1 MKLKNIRH
9 SKVFRVIF
17 CLITLL
23 LIALFAVSTIQ
34 GRTNTEHSFL
44 RIASYVSAGLLG
56 LLLFLSR
63 MFSAPEQ
70 ENDSPRSRKKTVFF
84 VLRTIFLPLF
94 FSIISVLIFVARY
107 LQENFQGVPW
117 GQLLYH
123 LHTPLEGTG
132 IDSIKE
138 PLITG
143 IVIFATSFLI
153 TLLFVLL
160 LHKKQKDRRF
170 GLVWSVFALVL
181 LAPNLV
187 NFWIDFEIGDYL
199 KFTSQK
205 STIYEDY
212 YVDARD
218 VDLTFPET
226 KRNLIYIFLESM
238 ELSYASKEVGGNM
251 SENYIPEFTDLA
263 LNNITFSGDDSK
275 LNGPYAVNGATFT
288 MGGLVA
294 QTSGVPLNEN
304 IVSNSTLNSTW
315 SSESNYL
322 PGVYAIGDILHDQGY
337 NQTFMIGSDGNFAG
351 RSSYFNGHGNYKV
364 FDYYS
369 AVDAGYIDSDYY
381 VWWGYEDSKLIEY
394 AKTELTDLASKGEPF
409 NFTMLTA
416 DSHFVNGY
424 YCDLCR
430 DEFSLQYSDVVAC
443 SSRQIT
449 SFLSWIREQDF
460 YDNTTIVLCGD
471 HCTMDSVYLEKTNT
485 KDFDRRMYFTIVNP
499 DPSVSYTNVYRKF
512 TSLDMYPTTLAA
524 MGVTI
529 PGDRLGLG
537 TNLFSSTST
546 LAEIYGMD
554 DLNTELLKDSKLYR
568 SQLLYSSR

>member
-23 LIALFAVSTIQ
+23 LIALFAFSTIQ
-34 GRTNTEHSFL
+34 GRTNTEDSFL

-84 VLRTIFLPLF
+84 VLRTIFLPLL
-94 FSIISVLIFVARY
+94 FSVISILIFVARY

-143 IVIFATSFLI
+143 IVIFAVSFLI

-160 LHKKQKDRRF
+160 LHRKQKDRRF
-170 GLVWSVFALVL
+170 GLVWSVFALIL
-181 LAPNLV
+181 LTPNLV

-199 KFTSQK
+199 MFTSQK

-251 SENYIPEFTDLA
+251 PENYIPEFTDLA

-315 SSESNYL
+315 SSENNYL
-322 PGVYAIGDILHDQGY
+322 PGVYAIGDILQDQGY
-337 NQTFMIGSDGNFAG
+337 NQMFMIGSDGNFAG

-416 DSHFVNGY
+416 DTHFVNGY

-430 DEFSLQYSDVVAC
+430 DEFSLQYSDVAAC

-499 DPSVSYTNVYRKF
+499 DPSVSYTNTYRNF
-512 TSLDMYPTTLAA
+512 TSLDIYPTTLAA

-537 TNLFSSTST
+537 TNLFSDTST
-546 LAEIYGMD
+546 LAEIFGMD
-554 DLNTELLKDSKLYR
+554 DLNTELLKDSKFYR

>member
-23 LIALFAVSTIQ
+23 LIALFAASTIQ
-34 GRTNTEHSFL
+34 GRTNTEDSFL

-84 VLRTIFLPLF
+84 VLRTIFLPLL

-160 LHKKQKDRRF
+160 LHRKQKDRRF

-238 ELSYASKEVGGNM
+238 
-251 SENYIPEFTDLA
+251 
-263 LNNITFSGDDSK
+263 
-275 LNGPYAVNGATFT
+275 
-288 MGGLVA
+288 
-294 QTSGVPLNEN
+294 
-304 IVSNSTLNSTW
+304 
-315 SSESNYL
+315 
-322 PGVYAIGDILHDQGY
+322 
-337 NQTFMIGSDGNFAG
+337 
-351 RSSYFNGHGNYKV
+351 
-364 FDYYS
+364 
-369 AVDAGYIDSDYY
+369 
-381 VWWGYEDSKLIEY
+381 
-394 AKTELTDLASKGEPF
+394 
-409 NFTMLTA
+409 
-416 DSHFVNGY
+416 
-424 YCDLCR
+424 
-430 DEFSLQYSDVVAC
+430 
-443 SSRQIT
+443 
-449 SFLSWIREQDF
+449 
-460 YDNTTIVLCGD
+460 
-471 HCTMDSVYLEKTNT
+471 
-485 KDFDRRMYFTIVNP
+485 
-499 DPSVSYTNVYRKF
+499 
-512 TSLDMYPTTLAA
+512 
-524 MGVTI
+524 
-529 PGDRLGLG
+529 
-537 TNLFSSTST
+537 
-546 LAEIYGMD
+546 
-554 DLNTELLKDSKLYR
+554 
-568 SQLLYSSR
+568 